1 MSKVVERKFGL
12 WLLKH
17 VPLDTFYLGEDNSQH
32 LHGLVTYYS
41 HYDPSKFYFP
51 TKPNK
56 LHPLSADAVLYNA
69 YGQTLDYR
77 LQYKAF
83 DTNILLLP
91 KHFSYKLQEWC
102 TRYEGYADEI
112 CLSVRTK
119 EQYTI
124 YSQFLR
130 EFLSLPPTPR

>member
-1 MSKVVERKFGL
+1 MD
-12 WLLKH
+12 LLPVTH
-17 VPLDTFYLGEDNSQH
+17 PLFSQH

-69 YGQTLDYR
+69 YSQTLDYR